1 MSEVLVV
8 FVLLAFVLWKDV
20 LVCVGKFI
28 EYPLNAK
35 ACQGAKNSDL
45 IESLSLQGLTVH
57 KPVKGEAKQKNL
69 GMLG

>member
-1 MSEVLVV
+1 MSETLVV

-35 ACQGAKNSDL
+35 ACQGAENSDL
-45 IESLSLQGLTVH
+45 KESLSLQGLTVH
-57 KPVKGEAKQKNL
+57 
-69 GMLG
+69 

>member
-1 MSEVLVV
+1 MV

-20 LVCVGKFI
+20 LVYVVKFI

-35 ACQGAKNSDL
+35 AFQGAENSDL
-45 IESLSLQGLTVH
+45 KESLSLQGLTIH